1 MIQKE
6 KIIKDKR
13 VDGDEDFLRG
23 GRRQQNGNDRYV
35 VEWNE
40 KKREEMRG
48 SNIK

>member
-1 MIQKE
+1 M
-6 KIIKDKR
+6 R
-13 VDGDEDFLRG
+13 VDGDVDFPRR
-23 GRRQQNGNDRYV
+23 GRRQQNGNDRRG